1 MFRILTSLFFSQ
13 VEAYPPPAIVWT
25 KDDQVIANNQHHEV
39 SHFTTTDEITFTVVR
54 IITIEKR
61 QYGNYTCKAYN
72 IFGQSEAR
80 IELFETIIP
89 MCPPAC
95 GGPSN

>member
-1 MFRILTSLFFSQ
+1 MTIT
-13 VEAYPPPAIVWT
+13 
-25 KDDQVIANNQHHEV
+25 NNQHHEV

-61 QYGNYTCKAYN
+61 QYGHYVCRAAN
-72 IFGQSEAR
+72 ILGQSEAK
-80 IELFETIIP
+80 IELFETVIP

-95 GGPSN
+95 GQSN